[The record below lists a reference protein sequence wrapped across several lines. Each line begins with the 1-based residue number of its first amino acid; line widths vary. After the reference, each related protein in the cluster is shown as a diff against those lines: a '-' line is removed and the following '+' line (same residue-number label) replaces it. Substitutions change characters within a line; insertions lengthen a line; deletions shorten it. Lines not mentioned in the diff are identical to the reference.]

1 MRSIR
6 SVSLRR
12 NLSGKR
18 IVVEDDAEFEFDVAG
33 MAGLSRNSRMRSAK
47 LGRSA
52 RDGDDPDDEREKDM
66 DGRDIDSGL
75 HLGGTAGGMAR

>member
-1 MRSIR
+1 M
-6 SVSLRR
+6 SL
-12 NLSGKR
+12 
-18 IVVEDDAEFEFDVAG
+18 VWQD
-33 MAGLSRNSRMRSAK
+33 RNSRMRSAK

-52 RDGDDPDDEREKDM
+52 RDDDDPDDEREKDM